1 MIGIATPQ
9 LPAATSPGA
18 TDRAARRPISPVLLG
33 KAALRIGARMADD
46 DLGLALAALGL
57 VLAGLRRVPHQVAL
71 PDLAGLAALMP
82 PEQRSHAEAILATAH
97 AIVEGCA
104 AQEDAA
110 LAAAPVAGS
119 A

>member
-18 TDRAARRPISPVLLG
+18 TDRAAGRPISPVLLG

-57 VLAGLRRVPHQVAL
+57 VLASLRRVPHRVA
-71 PDLAGLAALMP
+71 LAGLAALMP

-97 AIVEGCA
+97 AIVEGWA

-110 LAAAPVAGS
+110 LAAALVAGS